1 MSSNWTT
8 INGVIQPGHQV
19 ASGQS
24 KNSRYSQGSIKMQK
38 PFFAQLGL
46 DLSGF
51 HEGTLNISIAPYQF
65 SMQQPEFTFRDV
77 EWTPLHPPEHF
88 SFSRCSVIVQNVE
101 YSSWIYYPHPE
112 TKTTHFQQPSIL
124 EIIAPLIPDIK
135 YGDSVQ
141 LAINTNEVSL
151 DKKV

>member
-1 MSSNWTT
+1 MNNNWAM
-8 INGVIQPGHQV
+8 INGVIQPGHQI

-24 KNSRYSQGSIKMQK
+24 QNRRYPEGSIKMQK
-38 PFFAQLGL
+38 PLFAQLGL
-46 DLSGF
+46 DLSSM
-51 HEGTLNISIAPYQF
+51 HDATLNVSIAPYQF
-65 SMQQPEFTFRDV
+65 SMQQPELTFRDV
-77 EWTPLHPPEHF
+77 EWTSLHPPEHF

-135 YGDSVQ
+135 YGDSIQ